1 MRRIGRKVRS
11 ASTGL
16 GRGQEL
22 MVDAVFREADA
33 EAKDKAL
40 GKGLEQVVQP
50 VRTAAPLVA
59 VATPTPQAAPPKP
72 RSTTAAVYL

>member
-1 MRRIGRKVRS
+1 M
-11 ASTGL
+11 
-16 GRGQEL
+16 
-22 MVDAVFREADA
+22 FREADA